1 MSRKLILCALAYALA
16 LTLSIQGSSLW
27 ADEAFSAWLASHQN
41 LRNLC
46 WSLFHGDSS
55 DLQMGL
61 YYLYLFFWV
70 RLFGAGE
77 YALRAANIP
86 FTLIFSFSLIWTS
99 WTVFRSRIAWI
110 APALLPFVWHYASEA
125 RPYMAILALGAA
137 AIASL
142 LGFIQTTGPGSRRF
156 PWLCLACVLT
166 GGLFHMLFLL
176 VVPPMA
182 LMGFLA
188 WRHMRGARHWRY
200 WVRPLRIFALP
211 FCAEAAFFIFTFAR
225 GTAYDYPHPGLR
237 QMASV
242 FYELSGLSGSDPTA
256 SFRSISGLIWCP

>member
-1 MSRKLILCALAYALA
+1 MSRTLIFCALAYALA

-27 ADEAFSAWLASHQN
+27 ADEAFSAWLASHES
-41 LRNLC
+41 LRSLG

-86 FTLIFSFSLIWTS
+86 FILIFCFSLVWTS

-110 APALLPFVWHYASEA
+110 AAALLPFVWHYASEA

-142 LGFIQTTGPGSRRF
+142 LGFIQTSGPGSRKF
-156 PWLCLACVLT
+156 PWLCLGCVLA
-166 GGLFHMLFLL
+166 GGCFHMLYLL

-182 LMGFLA
+182 LAGFLY
-188 WRHMRGARHWRY
+188 WQRSRGEQHWRY
-200 WVRPLRIFALP
+200 WVRPLRVFALP

-225 GTAYDYPHPGLR
+225 GTAYDYPQPGLR

-242 FYELSGLSGSDPTA
+242 FY
-256 SFRSISGLIWCP
+256 